1 MDNIF
6 IERVWRSLK
15 YEEFYLDAYA
25 SLAEAKAG
33 IGAWL
38 TFCR

>member
-6 IERVWRSLK
+6 FERLCRSLK

-25 SLAEAKAG
+25 NVAEAKAG
-33 IGAWL
+33 IGA
-38 TFCR
+38 